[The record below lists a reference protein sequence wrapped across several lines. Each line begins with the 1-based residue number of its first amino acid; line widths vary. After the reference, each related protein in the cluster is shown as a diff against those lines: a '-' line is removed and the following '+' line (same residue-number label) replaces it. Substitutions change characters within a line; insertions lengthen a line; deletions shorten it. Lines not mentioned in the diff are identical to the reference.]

1 MANIR
6 ETTFDLMRDLGLT
19 TVFGNPGS
27 TEETFLK
34 DFPKDFRYILGLQEA
49 SVLAMADGFAQ
60 ATDKP
65 AFVNLHTAPGLGN
78 ALGNLVNTRM
88 SKTPMILTTGQQTR
102 EMLLMEPWLTNVDAT
117 TFPKPHVKWSY
128 EPSRAE
134 DVPAAVM
141 RAYAA
146 AVQPPA
152 GPVYLSLPLDDWAKP
167 ALGSAVV
174 RDVARRVAPDPDRLH
189 AFADALSKASSP
201 ALVYGADIDR
211 ANAWSDAIALAERV
225 GGPVFAAPASER
237 AVFPEDH
244 PQFAGSLPFAIPQ
257 LAAKLKGHDLV
268 LVLGAPVFRYYPY
281 EPGQYLPEGCR
292 LLHIT
297 DDPEEAAR
305 APVGDSLIGDAGL
318 ALAELVRLTPKSGRS
333 PAAAYKPAA
342 APAPRNPM
350 TAEDLFVALARVR
363 PNDSVIV
370 EESPSNLAMLHKHL
384 PSRSRSSFFTMA
396 SGGLGFG
403 LPGAVG
409 IALGEQETAR
419 YRPVLSVIGD
429 GSFHYSIQSL
439 ATAAHERARMVVIVP
454 RNEEYAILKAF
465 AKVEDT
471 PGVPGLDLPAFD
483 VVQLARGYGCRAER
497 ATTPD
502 EVADQVK
509 AALNYDGPT
518 VIEVPIDKSV
528 PALL

>member
-6 ETTFDLMRDLGLT
+6 EATFDLMRELELT

-34 DFPKDFRYILGLQEA
+34 DFPDDFRYILGLQEA

-60 ATDKP
+60 ATDKLVL
-65 AFVNLHTAPGLGN
+65 VNLHTAPGLGN

-117 TFPKPHVKWSY
+117 SFPKPHVKWAY
-128 EPSRAE
+128 EPARAE
-134 DVPAAVM
+134 DLPAAMM

-167 ALGSAVV
+167 ARGPAVV
-174 RDVARRVAPDPDRLH
+174 RDVARRVAPDPDRLR
-189 AFADALSKASSP
+189 AFADLLGKARNP
-201 ALVYGADIDR
+201 ALVYGSDIDR
-211 ANAWSDAIALAERV
+211 ADAWVDAIALAELI
-225 GGPVFAAPASER
+225 GAPVFAAPASER

-244 PQFAGSLPFAIPQ
+244 PQYAGNLPFAIPQ
-257 LAAKLKGHDLV
+257 LAAKLDGHDLV

-281 EPGQYLPEGCR
+281 ASGEYLPGACR

-305 APVGDSLIGDAGL
+305 APVGDSLIGHAGL
-318 ALAELVRLTPKSGRS
+318 ALAELVRLVPKSSRS
-333 PAAAYKPAA
+333 PTTSYKPAEAA
-342 APAPRNPM
+342 APSNPM
-350 TAEDLFVALARVR
+350 TAKDLFAAMARVR
-363 PNDSVIV
+363 PDDSVIV

-384 PSRSRSSFFTMA
+384 PSRRRSSFFTMA

-403 LPGAVG
+403 LPGAIGVRAG
-409 IALGEQETAR
+409 RA
-419 YRPVLSVIGD
+419 GD
-429 GSFHYSIQSL
+429 GASPTGPVGDRGWFFPLLDPEPCHR
-439 ATAAHERARMVVIVP
+439 RARANTRGGDRA

-465 AKVEDT
+465 ADFEDT
-471 PGVPGLDLPAFD
+471 PSVPGLDLPMFD
-483 VVQLARGYGCRAER
+483 VVQLARGYGCRADR

-509 AALNYDGPT
+509 TALSHEGPT
-518 VIEVPIDKSV
+518 VIEVPIDRSI